1 MSADAAHPFEELTL
15 ADEVTI
21 DGSTIRTA
29 RVRLRP
35 WREDDAPAALE
46 IYGSAKVS
54 RWLAPAME
62 QVTDVDAMRATI
74 SSWLAAPPGP
84 AGRASGRWAVEE
96 IESGRLAG
104 SAQILP
110 LPPEGEDLEVGYQLA
125 PWAWGRGLGSEA
137 GHALAH
143 YAFANGEEEVFA
155 VVRPRNEHGIRA
167 ARRIGMDWVGET
179 EKYYDLRLQVYRLR
193 NSDLDVSLLNPSP
206 VER

>member
-1 MSADAAHPFEELTL
+1 M

-21 DGSTIRTA
+21 DGSIIRTA

-35 WREDDAPAALE
+35 WREDDAPGALE
-46 IYGSAKVS
+46 IYGSAEVS

-62 QVTDVDAMRATI
+62 RVTDLDSMRATI
-74 SSWLAAPPGP
+74 SSWLTAPPGP

-96 IESGRLAG
+96 IESGRVAG

-206 VER
+206 LER

>member
-1 MSADAAHPFEELTL
+1 MAD
-15 ADEVTI
+15 DVTI

-46 IYGSAKVS
+46 IYGSAEVA

-62 QVTDVDAMRATI
+62 QVADVDAMRAMI

-84 AGRASGRWAVEE
+84 AGRATGRWAVEE
-96 IESGRLAG
+96 IESGRVAG

-155 VVRPRNEHGIRA
+155 VVRPRNERGIHA

-179 EKYYDLRLQVYRLR
+179 EKYYGLRLQVYRLR
-193 NSDLDVSLLNPSP
+193 NSDLDVPLLDPSP
-206 VER
+206 LEH